1 VRSSSVSE
9 RELQYT
15 DAMRCVAVIATV
27 AACGFTPRAVG
38 SDPGIDAIRAPI
50 DAQTTTDA
58 ALVSQA
64 CTVTPSSTLAAAGSI
79 GGGGGSSETALA
91 CGGSELPI
99 GIQLDMSNMAIP
111 NHGNEVV
118 AVATHMRCGAIKR
131 DASGA
136 MMTVQAELVT
146 QLGDQ
151 GSGDCSKY
159 FPTTATS
166 EVDCPNGAVIV
177 GLDGNLPLDT
187 LFNSLT
193 ITCASLS
200 GATIT
205 TTTLTRPVDQ
215 TDATD
220 HPQSAPCPPG
230 SALAQLGLQGGC
242 AQDELLP
249 QCAALTCN

>member
-1 VRSSSVSE
+1 
-9 RELQYT
+9 
-15 DAMRCVAVIATV
+15 MRWVAVIATV
-27 AACGFTPRAVG
+27 AACGFAPRTVG
-38 SDPGIDAIRAPI
+38 NDPGVDATRDPI
-50 DAQTTTDA
+50 DAKTTPDA
-58 ALVSQA
+58 ALASQA

-79 GGGGGSSETALA
+79 GGDGGSSETALA
-91 CGGSELPI
+91 CSGSELPI
-99 GIQLDMSNMAIP
+99 GIQLDMSSMAIS

-118 AVATHMRCGAIKR
+118 AVATHMRCGAITR
-131 DASGA
+131 EASGA
-136 MMTVQAELVT
+136 MMTVPAELVT

-151 GSGDCSKY
+151 GTGDCSKY
-159 FPTTATS
+159 FPTTSTP

-177 GLDGNLPLDT
+177 ALDGNLPLDT

-205 TTTLTRPVDQ
+205 TTTLTQPVDQ
-215 TDATD
+215 TGATD

-230 SALAQLGLQGGC
+230 SALAQLGLHGACG
-242 AQDELLP
+242 QDELLP